1 MYILTT
7 DHPNHPITSTSATIN
22 GPLLSPPPG
31 RFRLPGRRVA
41 TRRPSLGRRCLRRP
55 RGGAH
60 CGESNGDARTW
71 ADRAWLGQRL
81 LVLVVLSE
89 HIRFSTVFVDS
100 LNFPSL
106 SVNSFTSNC
115 DFQLSLGNDRRPKNR
130 YRLGVL
136 DVPTYVPTLK
146 NDNGTT
152 LN

>member
-1 MYILTT
+1 M
-7 DHPNHPITSTSATIN
+7 
-22 GPLLSPPPG
+22 
-31 RFRLPGRRVA
+31 
-41 TRRPSLGRRCLRRP
+41 
-55 RGGAH
+55 
-60 CGESNGDARTW
+60 
-71 ADRAWLGQRL
+71 
-81 LVLVVLSE
+81 LVVLSE